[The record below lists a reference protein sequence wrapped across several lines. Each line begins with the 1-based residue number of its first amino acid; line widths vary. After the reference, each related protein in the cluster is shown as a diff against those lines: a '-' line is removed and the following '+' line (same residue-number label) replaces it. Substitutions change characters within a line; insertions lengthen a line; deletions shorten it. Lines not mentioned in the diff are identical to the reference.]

1 MNSCQHVAL
10 DWFSAIGPTVAT
22 LAAVGAT
29 IWATLVARQVSR
41 NGAALQRRISGP
53 RLTILERAR
62 PIPQSLEWI
71 VEFRNDGQTA
81 ANIDALRI
89 LVNGSPYEGR
99 PFEDPNAF
107 WLSVLQGLGLMRC
120 GSLAGYRIRT
130 PLALAPNAT
139 QLLFQV
145 VISDPMSHAQQCIQR
160 LRLEVD
166 YTSLWGEKFSTAED
180 LGRF

>member
-1 MNSCQHVAL
+1 MSTPHDTL
-10 DWFSAIGPTVAT
+10 DWFAAVGPTIAT
-22 LAAVGAT
+22 FGAVGAT
-29 IWATLVARQVSR
+29 IWAAAVARRVSR
-41 NGAALQRRISGP
+41 EAAELQRRISGP

-81 ANIDALRI
+81 ANIEALRI

-107 WLSVLQGLGLMRC
+107 WSSVLQGLGLMRC
-120 GSLAGYRIRT
+120 GNLGAYRIRT

-145 VISDPMSHAQQCIQR
+145 VISDPLPHAQQMH
-160 LRLEVD
+160 
-166 YTSLWGEKFSTAED
+166 SAAST
-180 LGRF
+180 